1 MNKFLTWA
9 TALGLTAATALTG
22 HAQSVGVGT
31 ITPAASAALEVQS
44 TTQGLLLPRMTA
56 AQRFA
61 VVKPAVG
68 LLVFQTD
75 GTAGLYFYN
84 GLGWLNLAL
93 VSRVSDASGQTMASN
108 GGVVTT
114 LAGSYPTSA
123 AGSLDG
129 TGTAARFDRP
139 TAIAVDAV
147 GNLYVTDQNNR
158 TIRKITTA
166 GVVTTLAGT
175 AGAALGGADGIGPA
189 ATFNS
194 PSGIAVDPAGVV
206 YVADQ
211 LGHVIRKITPNGTV
225 TTLAGLYGTSGTTDA
240 LVGTNARFNRPSSL
254 TLDPDGNLYVAD
266 RLNFTIRKITPAGA
280 VSTIAGTAGL
290 QGHANGSGAAVRFD
304 QPNDIDMDRAGNL
317 YVAEQLQ
324 HTIRKITP
332 AGVVSTYAGVVGT
345 SGSLD
350 GPAAT
355 ATFNRP
361 FGLAVDAVGNVY
373 VGDSFNYII
382 RKIAPDGT
390 VSTLAGTAG
399 VFSPLTDGTGA
410 AARFGGVGRL
420 AVDAVGTLYVPD
432 NYHII
437 RVVK

>member
-9 TALGLTAATALTG
+9 TALGLTTALTLSAA
-22 HAQSVGVGT
+22 AQSVGIGT
-31 ITPAASAALEVQS
+31 ATPAASAALEVQS

-114 LAGSYPTSA
+114 LAGSYPTST
-123 AGSLDG
+123 AGSADG

-175 AGAALGGADGIGPA
+175 AGAAAGGTDAIGPV

-211 LGHVIRKITPNGTV
+211 LGHVIRKIMPNGAV
-225 TTLAGLYGTSGTTDA
+225 TTLAGLYGTSGTADA

-266 RLNFTIRKITPAGA
+266 RVN
-280 VSTIAGTAGL
+280 
-290 QGHANGSGAAVRFD
+290 
-304 QPNDIDMDRAGNL
+304 
-317 YVAEQLQ
+317 Y
-324 HTIRKITP
+324 TIRKITP
-332 AGVVSTYAGVVGT
+332 AGVILRMVCCSC
-345 SGSLD
+345 S
-350 GPAAT
+350 AT
-355 ATFNRP
+355 
-361 FGLAVDAVGNVY
+361 
-373 VGDSFNYII
+373 
-382 RKIAPDGT
+382 
-390 VSTLAGTAG
+390 
-399 VFSPLTDGTGA
+399 
-410 AARFGGVGRL
+410 
-420 AVDAVGTLYVPD
+420 
-432 NYHII
+432 
-437 RVVK
+437 